1 MVGCRRLACAPG
13 LHHAVAT
20 ENFLRWMDG
29 AVVLRVPSWPLA
41 CGRSSYVVV
50 EKQISELPLG
60 LTTNLRIA
68 FRRHVSRLVG
78 LVGARARVNGL
89 SVACALSN
97 SHVRMCAILVLQY
110 MES

>member
-1 MVGCRRLACAPG
+1 MVAQLFFAFHPG
-13 LHHAVAT
+13 LWRV
-20 ENFLRWMDG
+20 
-29 AVVLRVPSWPLA
+29 VVL
-41 CGRSSYVVV
+41 VV